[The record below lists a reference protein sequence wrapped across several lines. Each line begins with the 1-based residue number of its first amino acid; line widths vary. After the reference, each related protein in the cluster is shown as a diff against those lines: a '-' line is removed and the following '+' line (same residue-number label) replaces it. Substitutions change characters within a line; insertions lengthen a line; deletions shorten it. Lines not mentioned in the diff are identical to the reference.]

1 VAVVLSTQDIQAELQ
16 RVTYRD
22 GWAFTAYDGRF
33 EGQHLTIRAD
43 LPDAYNPG
51 HTVTV
56 QVESALPPIPDVAYL
71 HQWLAWRLGRIEQH
85 EMREHL
91 RVDGA
96 LVYDPHAEYADRDL

>member
-1 VAVVLSTQDIQAELQ
+1 MLSTTEIQAELQ
-16 RVTYRD
+16 RITYRE
-22 GWAFTAYDGRF
+22 GWTFTAYDGRW

-56 QVESALPPIPDVAYL
+56 QVESALPPIPDVDYL
-71 HQWLAWRLGRIEQH
+71 LIWLAWRLGRVENH

-96 LVYDPHAEYADRDL
+96 PVYNPHASFADRDL